1 MYSIDYTDKCKFEW
15 ATGWHGS
22 GGFQNKINRV
32 FSSQT
37 DSQGNLYILGE
48 CGNNAEMLNVEELLP
63 NDNVVVGFGAT
74 HTVVI
79 LKMNPQGEIL
89 WEKQFF
95 GLNNQFPNAHD
106 LKVVGDSVVMFM
118 INPAGGKI
126 SYFLDTVLTS
136 PSEEYW
142 WAGIGTQ
149 LTIVGTLDLDGNLL
163 EKHSLQFLYE
173 DNGEDNSWSFV
184 QYLNIFIHS
193 VFCVDNSG
201 NIYIGRNNYGD
212 AESSNLRVII
222 DNDTNKIF
230 PIDNFSIILTNP
242 SITKFSPHFDSVIW
256 SRHIITA
263 APDVVANNQKPF
275 CPLLSI
281 DCDKYNN
288 IYACGYAALGY
299 PNGENYTIFYSEN
312 DSIII
317 NDVDMVQSF
326 LIKYD
331 SIGNFLKYSGIKFT
345 QTDSNIFNASPHTV
359 HSKLQINAATNSLFT
374 QTSCTQGVA
383 FTPASIFGYF
393 TLGEGHTD
401 TTGRYRNGMFIQY
414 DLDDLHY
421 VSHGVAK
428 SDIES
433 GLSTMQVNNN
443 RVFAQVTFFNN
454 LDTLINYN
462 NKYMSSSAF
471 IYWDT
476 DGHLINAIC
485 YKDTLTVQSNY
496 IGPLALTDSIV
507 YL

>member
-1 MYSIDYTDKCKFEW
+1 M
-15 ATGWHGS
+15 
-22 GGFQNKINRV
+22 
-32 FSSQT
+32 
-37 DSQGNLYILGE
+37 
-48 CGNNAEMLNVEELLP
+48 
-63 NDNVVVGFGAT
+63 
-74 HTVVI
+74 
-79 LKMNPQGEIL
+79 
-89 WEKQFF
+89 
-95 GLNNQFPNAHD
+95 
-106 LKVVGDSVVMFM
+106 
-118 INPAGGKI
+118 
-126 SYFLDTVLTS
+126 
-136 PSEEYW
+136 
-142 WAGIGTQ
+142 
-149 LTIVGTLDLDGNLL
+149 
-163 EKHSLQFLYE
+163 
-173 DNGEDNSWSFV
+173 
-184 QYLNIFIHS
+184 
-193 VFCVDNSG
+193 
-201 NIYIGRNNYGD
+201 
-212 AESSNLRVII
+212 
-222 DNDTNKIF
+222 
-230 PIDNFSIILTNP
+230 
-242 SITKFSPHFDSVIW
+242 
-256 SRHIITA
+256 
-263 APDVVANNQKPF
+263 
-275 CPLLSI
+275 SI

-383 FTPASIFGYF
+383 FNPASIFGYF

-443 RVFAQVTFFNN
+443 RVFAQFTFFNN

-476 DGHLINAIC
+476 DEHLINAIC
-485 YKDTLTVQSNY
+485 YKDTLTGQSNY

-507 YL
+507 YLSGATRTTMYFGEYSIPGSYAYIAKYTDPEFMTPYIYTEPKDTTSGISDIDGIDITIYPNPAKDNIIIQSASNIISDCFITDITGNKYPLQLNKQENGYITDISNLERGLYILTLITESKIINSKIIKQ